1 VVPSGL
7 ESPAAPELRAQAQ
20 RARELVHHMARD
32 GAGYRSRALRDE
44 AEQAYLSA
52 GRVSQL
58 STSIWTALEQR
69 SAGAIE
75 QALRSQF
82 EELRTLGRLLAQVGA
97 AAYGIEQNSSQE
109 LANLDAAITRLSG
122 LANDAVMVVSAGAA
136 PASMPAG
143 QVISDQTGELARL
156 SAAFAREVVQTSRQV
171 GMLNHELRTGVMP
184 FRVDTTDGES
194 SLYAP
199 GTGYGEMASQSAPPY
214 RPEATSGSASSSRP
228 SWSPSP
234 SRTYDLPRRGPDPG
248 SGPFPPSSGY
258 LG

>member
-1 VVPSGL
+1 
-7 ESPAAPELRAQAQ
+7 
-20 RARELVHHMARD
+20 MARD

-52 GRVSQL
+52 GRVSQF
-58 STSIWTALEQR
+58 SMSIWTALEQR

-75 QALRSQF
+75 QALRSQL

-97 AAYGIEQNSSQE
+97 AAYGVEKNSSKE
-109 LANLDAAITRLSG
+109 LADLDAAIIRLSG
-122 LANDAVMVVSAGAA
+122 LANDAVMVVSAGPS

-143 QVISDQTGELARL
+143 QAVLDQTGELARL
-156 SAAFAREVVQTSRQV
+156 AAAFARDVVQTSRQV

-184 FRVDTTDGES
+184 FRVDTADGES

-199 GTGYGEMASQSAPPY
+199 GTSYGEAPSQSAPLY
-214 RPEATSGSASSSRP
+214 RPESTSGSAPGNRP
-228 SWSPSP
+228 SWSPRE
-234 SRTYDLPRRGPDPG
+234 SRAYQLPKRAGDSA
-248 SGPFPPSSGY
+248 SGPFPPSSGF